1 MSQERCDCLNACG
14 DDPWLATG
22 KAEPCPHLVARAA
35 AEREAQ
41 AKRVRD
47 ARMLAASGPLLAACV
62 VAEAFMA
69 GFEDDTTQP
78 GVPAA
83 LLVIRGAIA
92 QALPNGET
100 TCSNAA

>member
-1 MSQERCDCLNACG
+1 MTKERCDCLNACG
-14 DDPWLATG
+14 DDPWLSTG
-22 KAEPCPHLVARAA
+22 KAAPCPHQVARKA
-35 AEREAQ
+35 AECEAE

-83 LLVIRGAIA
+83 LVVIRNAIA
-92 QALPNGET
+92 QALPGGPT
-100 TCSNAA
+100 T

>member
-1 MSQERCDCLNACG
+1 MSDKARCDCLIHCG

-22 KAEPCPHLVARAA
+22 KATPCPHLVARQA
-35 AEREAQ
+35 AEREAE

-69 GFEDDTTQP
+69 GFEDDPAQP

-83 LLVIRGAIA
+83 LVVIRNAIA
-92 QALPNGET
+92 QALPQGT
-100 TCSNAA
+100 PT

>member
-1 MSQERCDCLNACG
+1 MSTVPCDCLNHCG
-14 DDPWLATG
+14 DDPWVASG
-22 KAEPCPHLVARAA
+22 KAASCEAFQARAA

-47 ARMLAASGPLLAACV
+47 ARMLAAADSLLAACV
-62 VAEAFMA
+62 IAEAFMA

-83 LLVIRGAIA
+83 LQVIRGAIVK
-92 QALPNGET
+92 ALPEGT
-100 TCSNAA
+100 QG

>member
-1 MSQERCDCLNACG
+1 MTKEPCDCLNYCG
-14 DDPWLATG
+14 DDPRLACG
-22 KAEPCPHLVARAA
+22 EVAPCPELLARRA
-35 AEREAQ
+35 AEREAE

-83 LLVIRGAIA
+83 LQVIRGAIA
-92 QALPNGET
+92 QALPEGT
-100 TCSNAA
+100 QG